1 MKLFKKSIIVG
12 VSVTPE
18 VGLEVAQIDF
28 ETKTVL
34 KYGVRNL
41 EYNLNQRE
49 IADLDIFKDTLQ
61 DLFLELDIPKNAEIV
76 LNLPAATFRVS
87 DYPAAL
93 DNTQVEGAIESET
106 TEDPLFKEIEPDI
119 AISPIPSSSIQ
130 FNKYVHTALSKTMI
144 LEIALIFKDLGYK
157 IHAIDTSVNSL
168 LNSLIYLDRVNTS
181 PNTAWVLMIVENY
194 CCRVISMIG
203 QYYVDAFEERISIGE
218 VLGDA
223 ENYST
228 VISAVEPYLK
238 TIPSKYLC
246 VVSKTNVISAEALAN
261 KLTYSAPITY
271 QEANVFSGEA
281 FLETSA
287 SVNPELA
294 ATMSLDVIGAAI
306 NREFEEYTE
315 VRLNLFNSSL
325 GDVYWLEQPP
335 QFTLFGKTIILT
347 NEKLVVYFAVIA
359 AAMLLLTLIVMLPLM
374 AAINSKTDDL
384 EQINLKIDQANKFL
398 KDNESIS
405 SELFDEGDEMKIGLL
420 QNKNVY
426 SYYTIVGTEIPQK
439 VWLTKLKLGNKVTIE
454 GQADNLESIYSF
466 FRNIKDYNPDS
477 NIKLQ
482 KLRLASSNGGISGG
496 NYDSE
501 SILTS
506 LNADFYEF
514 KISNDEE
521 SEDESSIGKITN
533 SSGKNQDVSKKKSSS
548 NSKSK
553 TKKSSDNN
561 DSEKKPAS
569 LPSDLEPIK
578 E

>member
-1 MKLFKKSIIVG
+1 
-12 VSVTPE
+12 
-18 VGLEVAQIDF
+18 
-28 ETKTVL
+28 
-34 KYGVRNL
+34 
-41 EYNLNQRE
+41 
-49 IADLDIFKDTLQ
+49 
-61 DLFLELDIPKNAEIV
+61 
-76 LNLPAATFRVS
+76 
-87 DYPAAL
+87 
-93 DNTQVEGAIESET
+93 
-106 TEDPLFKEIEPDI
+106 
-119 AISPIPSSSIQ
+119 
-130 FNKYVHTALSKTMI
+130 
-144 LEIALIFKDLGYK
+144 
-157 IHAIDTSVNSL
+157 
-168 LNSLIYLDRVNTS
+168 
-181 PNTAWVLMIVENY
+181 
-194 CCRVISMIG
+194 
-203 QYYVDAFEERISIGE
+203 
-218 VLGDA
+218 
-223 ENYST
+223 
-228 VISAVEPYLK
+228 
-238 TIPSKYLC
+238 
-246 VVSKTNVISAEALAN
+246 
-261 KLTYSAPITY
+261 
-271 QEANVFSGEA
+271 
-281 FLETSA
+281 
-287 SVNPELA
+287 
-294 ATMSLDVIGAAI
+294 
-306 NREFEEYTE
+306 
-315 VRLNLFNSSL
+315 
-325 GDVYWLEQPP
+325 
-335 QFTLFGKTIILT
+335 
-347 NEKLVVYFAVIA
+347 
-359 AAMLLLTLIVMLPLM
+359 MLPLM